1 MHADQNPELATMGS
15 TVVLAILGD
24 GRASVANIGDSR
36 AYLIH
41 EGNLTQVS
49 LDHSVVAEQVR
60 RKIISPQGRTAI
72 PCATA

>member
-1 MHADQNPELATMGS
+1 MGS

-24 GRASVANIGDSR
+24 GHASVANIGDSR

-41 EGNLTQVS
+41 EGNMSQVS

-60 RKIISPQGRTAI
+60 QKDHLPPGGAQPSLAQPA
-72 PCATA
+72 